1 MPSREEM
8 IKKLRRKDMIDRL
21 RHHDA
26 QNTAP
31 TEDKPWYESAAEG
44 FNDLGDKITE
54 AGLFGYSDE
63 ISGAMGA
70 GIEKLKGSDESFGDL
85 YEQKRDAERLRLEQ
99 IQERSPIAST
109 VGTIAGSVVAPNPYG
124 KIKGLAGLGKA
135 GLGLAAEGAA
145 SGLGYSD
152 ADLNSMEAVS
162 DAAIGGGLNVA
173 LPGAAG
179 LAGKGVKKV
188 APEGVSA
195 LLNKTAQ
202 ARATK
207 AATGNQAKYAEPLRR
222 KGKIEERGK
231 VLLDEG
237 VMDGS
242 PSAYQISEKA
252 GEGSKKAWKDM
263 EEVLNKVDEL
273 EPSAV
278 DTKGVADKIA
288 EYAASKEAPN
298 NKAFVNKLLDQASDF
313 EEMGSVPMAEA
324 HRLKKQYKW
333 DDRDPTTQSLGK
345 EGTNKV
351 NRILSDA
358 LEGAVEKVEKKGG
371 DEISGLLDQY
381 KSAKNRYGHLAGA
394 AESSE
399 KLASRQDKNR
409 TFSLSD
415 YLTGLGIA
423 GGVGAGSGDTTGGL
437 GVGAVAAMGNRAL
450 RRRGSAAASKALTRA
465 SRASKALGENTLP
478 IQQIAKQGRPS
489 LAATRAYM
497 EATDPDY
504 QELLDRQRTEEERK
518 AIEAQ
523 KLREVIRQYQQLK
536 QK

>member
-21 RHHDA
+21 RSHDA
-26 QNTAP
+26 KKISPA
-31 TEDKPWYESAAEG
+31 EDKPWYKSAWEG
-44 FNDLGDKITE
+44 WNDLNDKVTE
-54 AGLFGYSDE
+54 AALFGYSDE
-63 ISGAMGA
+63 ISGAIGA

-85 YEQKRDAERLRLEQ
+85 YEQKRDAERLRLEK

-152 ADLNSMEAVS
+152 ADLNSMGAVS

-179 LAGKGVKKV
+179 LAGKGVKKI

-195 LLNKTAQ
+195 LLKKTAQ

-207 AATGNQAKYAEPLRR
+207 AATGNQSKYSEPLRR
-222 KGKIEERGK
+222 KGKIEERGR

-242 PSAYQISEKA
+242 PAAYQISEKA
-252 GEGSKKAWKDM
+252 GEASKKAWKDM
-263 EEVLNKVDEL
+263 EEVLDKVDEL

-278 DTKGVADKIA
+278 DTKKVADKIA
-288 EYAASKEAPN
+288 EYAASKDSPN

-358 LEGAVEKVEKKGG
+358 LEKAVEKVEKKGG

-399 KLASRQDKNR
+399 KLASRHDKNR

-450 RRRGSAAASKALTRA
+450 RRRGSAAASKALQRG
-465 SRASKALGENTLP
+465 SKMVEGIGDNTQTL
-478 IQQIAKQGRPS
+478 QSIAKQGRPS

-497 EATDPDY
+497 DATDKD
-504 QELLDRQRTEEERK
+504 
-518 AIEAQ
+518 
-523 KLREVIRQYQQLK
+523 YQQLIEDRRQRSEEEKKK
-536 QK
+536 QKMREILRDYYQLKKAN